1 MIKPVYAL
9 VGTDTFLQLEALAEI
24 VRQAPKDV
32 QRIDLDGES
41 ADLAAVLDE
50 LRSFAMFSSAKLVT
64 LRNAKD
70 WISLHRE
77 PLENYVA
84 KPASGSTLV
93 LRVETLPKTQRVYK
107 LIVAHG
113 EVRDCTAP
121 NDLPKWIIDRAKR
134 GHQLILSL
142 DAARL
147 LAELVG
153 ADLGRLDNELAKL
166 ALQTD
171 GRADVEAVARS
182 VTFQREQEMWEM
194 TGELASGRGAEAVRR
209 WRELM
214 QVDPTSEYKAV
225 TWLTMWLE
233 DVRSYLT
240 SPSSFRNAWRYKGDR
255 MARFQKNCGAIG
267 KAGAIR
273 LINLLADVDYRSKTG
288 LGEMAQNVER
298 FLLTVAQP
306 VAQPQK
312 R

>member
-9 VGTDTFLQLEALAEI
+9 VGSDTFMQLQALVEI
-24 VRQAPKDV
+24 VKAAPKDV

-64 LRNAKD
+64 VRNGKD
-70 WISLHRE
+70 WISKYRE

-93 LRVETLPKTQRVYK
+93 LRVETLPKTQRIYK
-107 LIVAHG
+107 LITTHG
-113 EVRDCTAP
+113 EIRDCMP
-121 NDLPKWIIDRAKR
+121 PSDLPKWIIDRGKR
-134 GHQLILSL
+134 THQLILAP

-171 GRADVEAVARS
+171 GRADSQAVARS
-182 VTFQREQEMWEM
+182 VTLQREQEMWEM
-194 TGELASGRGAEAVRR
+194 TGELASGRGAEAVKR

-214 QVDPTSEYKAV
+214 QTDPTSEFKAV

-240 SPSSFRNAWRYKGDR
+240 SPGAFKNAWRYRGDK
-255 MARFQKNCGAIG
+255 MPRFQKTCGAIG
-267 KAGAIR
+267 KEGVAR
-273 LINLLADVDYRSKTG
+273 LINLLADVDYRSKSG

-298 FLLTVAQP
+298 FLLTIAQSATP
-306 VAQPQK
+306 PRV